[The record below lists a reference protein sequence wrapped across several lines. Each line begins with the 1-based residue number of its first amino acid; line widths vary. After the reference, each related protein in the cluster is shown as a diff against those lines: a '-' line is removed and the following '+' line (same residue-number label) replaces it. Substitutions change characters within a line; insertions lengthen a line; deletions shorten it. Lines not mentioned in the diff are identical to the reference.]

1 MGYIIR
7 NRLLSGNST
16 VDGNNPFTIQGHPV
30 STRVVGQQEGIKDFL
45 DLTDQIL
52 TIPRELSHYRYD
64 SPLMGGSVTVKNH
77 SGPVNDYL
85 ATQYLTEKP
94 PQGYMGPENRPAEI
108 PEITIGKAGTFDVK
122 LVCSIWTQ
130 SELEKIKTAD
140 NLKKGLI
147 SKVYYNLADFDDAN
161 APAMPVEIPDGGYKL
176 QVLTPTPAEA
186 LEKVPECARIVGFVK
201 LLEGGIKVAEDA
213 RTAFRAAGGDPCEI
227 RQKVGW
233 FEIQVV
239 KEIDGAKIGV
249 LGAKLDDKGTT
260 FVMNRKPSLPDHARI
275 PPERIWIEVPTA
287 SDTNI
292 SLPSVFVP
300 VWDIT
305 NIKTTKEGADTLRT
319 TVKFKLNGK
328 EKELT
333 IDTHLDAE
341 MNVVTHHRIV
351 PMRPLFPKEYRK
363 ATPALESHPFFPDT
377 VFPYVRIETFRD
389 DGFHYAAFADTVEIT
404 EAIKEWAPNTV
415 ASAKIKIGAAD
426 RQARLPLGWV
436 YGAVASKKYLIDPK
450 TFVFEA
456 AKDFNDTVATKQG
469 TDDHAAYTQTGG
481 AFPKG
486 VRLDGATGA
495 ITGKW
500 TDLTPDDRK
509 VHEVTIM
516 ATKDTVTQAE
526 TYKIEVERFLS
537 DSSAVTV
544 PKDGVKSIQTRAIG
558 EDVDGVDYAMD
569 PVIKGFAMDP
579 KSGVITAV
587 WPNIPEDLRGLTV
600 KIDVTAWN
608 GNEIATKVFDT
619 EPWEIKIASG
629 DAEPPESVE
638 KSTPQPLVCT
648 RITATVLRKPC
659 QGPEDLE
666 VLAWLSDGSSE
677 VLSMDEYAIVST
689 AAGVMTLALASD
701 PSIVAKV
708 KIM

>member
-130 SELEKIKTAD
+130 TGLEKIKTAD
-140 NLKKGLI
+140 KLKGGLI
-147 SKVYYNLADFDDAN
+147 SKVYYNLTDFDDAN
-161 APAMPVEIPDGGYKL
+161 APAMPVAIPADGYKL

-201 LLEGGIKVAEDA
+201 LLDAGIKVAEEA

-239 KEIDGAKIGV
+239 KEIDGTKIGV
-249 LGAKLDDKGTT
+249 LGAKIDDTKST
-260 FVMNRKPSLPDHARI
+260 FVMNRNPSLPDHARI

-287 SDTNI
+287 TDTNI

-305 NIKTTKEGADTLRT
+305 NIKTTIEGAVTHRT
-319 TVKFKLNGK
+319 TVKFKLNGE

-333 IDTHLDAE
+333 IDTAYDREL
-341 MNVVTHHRIV
+341 NVVTHHRSV
-351 PMRPLFPKEYRK
+351 PMRPLFPTVYGK
-363 ATPALESHPFFPDT
+363 ANPDLASHPFFPDT
-377 VFPYVRIETFRD
+377 VFPYVRIETFRN

-415 ASAKIKIGAAD
+415 ASAKIKIGAAG
-426 RQARLPLGWV
+426 RQACIPLGWV
-436 YGAVASKKYLIDPK
+436 SGVTSKKYLKPTD
-450 TFVFEA
+450 TFDYEPAV
-456 AKDFNDTVATKQG
+456 DFNVDVSTADGKA
-469 TDDHAAYTQTGG
+469 DG
-481 AFPKG
+481 ALYALTAGVFPKG
-486 VRLDGATGA
+486 VILNGKTGV
-495 ITGKW
+495 ITGEWKK
-500 TDLTPDDRK
+500 LTPKDLHE
-509 VHEVTIM
+509 HEVTIT
-516 ATKDTVTQAE
+516 ATNGMIVQKE
-526 TYKIEVERFLS
+526 TYKINVKRYLKGSEEKTVEKNGKLEF
-537 DSSAVTV
+537 D
-544 PKDGVKSIQTRAIG
+544 
-558 EDVDGVDYAMD
+558 
-569 PVIKGFAMDP
+569 
-579 KSGVITAV
+579 TAV
-587 WPNIPEDLRGLTV
+587 NSAGYPDVEFALDSTIDGITLNKTTGKLTATWTKFKPEKLGKPLEIV
-600 KIDVTAWN
+600 VTASVT
-608 GNEIATKVFDT
+608 GVTATPELDT
-619 EPWEIKIASG
+619 EKWTLQIADSK
-629 DAEPPESVE
+629 AESPESVE
-638 KSTPQPLVCT
+638 KTTPQPLVCT